1 MGSYLN
7 IQSEEAGLT
16 EVSDDEARGDVA
28 EAEVHQLR
36 GRVRLREL
44 EVHRERQ
51 GTDQEAEQQG
61 HFETVLGVDRAGGQ
75 EEQAEDDGAERHGA
89 GEEDVPVGRAHS
101 REVDSPD
108 EADDQEVD
116 QTQLEPAQSLD
127 ELTMSNFFPILI

>member
-1 MGSYLN
+1 M
-7 IQSEEAGLT
+7 
-16 EVSDDEARGDVA
+16 
-28 EAEVHQLR
+28 
-36 GRVRLREL
+36 

-61 HFETVLGVDRAGGQ
+61 HFETVLGVDRAGGD
-75 EEQAEDDGAERHGA
+75 EEQAEDYGAERHGTC
-89 GEEDVPVGRAHS
+89 EEDVPVGRAHS

-127 ELTMSNFFPILI
+127 ELTMSNFFSHLDIISQDYNNTFLLFEEMLISNIVLPKYLNRT

>member
-1 MGSYLN
+1 M
-7 IQSEEAGLT
+7 
-16 EVSDDEARGDVA
+16 
-28 EAEVHQLR
+28 
-36 GRVRLREL
+36 

-61 HFETVLGVDRAGGQ
+61 HFETVLGVDRAGGE

-108 EADDQEVD
+108 EADNQEVD

-127 ELTMSNFFPILI
+127 ELTMSNFFSHLDIISQDYNNTFLLFEEMLISNIVLPKYLNRT